1 MLRLIITF
9 FLTFF
14 ILNSYA
20 DNREKIIEK
29 LNNTSNLSFD
39 FEQNVNGKVEIGNCI
54 IEYPKKIYCKY
65 KKSKK
70 ILVSNGK
77 SLVIKTISS
86 YYLYPLKKTPL
97 NLILDK
103 NYLIEKI
110 YTLNE
115 KIIDNS
121 YINYTIKEN
130 DNNIDIFFDINSLD
144 LIGWQTK
151 DIYQNSTL
159 TLLYSVSKNQ
169 IIKRELFKLPT
180 QN

>member
-65 KKSKK
+65 KK
-70 ILVSNGK
+70 V
-77 SLVIKTISS
+77 
-86 YYLYPLKKTPL
+86 
-97 NLILDK
+97 
-103 NYLIEKI
+103 
-110 YTLNE
+110 
-115 KIIDNS
+115 
-121 YINYTIKEN
+121 
-130 DNNIDIFFDINSLD
+130 
-144 LIGWQTK
+144 TK
-151 DIYQNSTL
+151 
-159 TLLYSVSKNQ
+159 
-169 IIKRELFKLPT
+169 F
-180 QN
+180 